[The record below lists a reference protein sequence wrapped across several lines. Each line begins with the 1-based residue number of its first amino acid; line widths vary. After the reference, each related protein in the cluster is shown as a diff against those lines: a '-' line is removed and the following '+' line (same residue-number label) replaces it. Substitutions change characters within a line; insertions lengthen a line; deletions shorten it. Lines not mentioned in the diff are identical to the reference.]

1 MRHLFILFSVIL
13 NFVSSPLQAQV
24 PTNGLVGEWK
34 FNGNANDGSGSN
46 NNGTVNGATL
56 TADRC
61 GIPNSAYWFDGVDD
75 NIVMVAAGPTGTV
88 SRSVSFWAKTTNS
101 VANNACASFD
111 YGTATGS
118 GDSYQVVWNYCAT
131 GVGLDLSN
139 QALIRGNNC
148 LMNNA
153 WHHIAI
159 VYDATVSTVYSSV
172 LFYIDGVLQPNIVC
186 NVSGTTA
193 VISTG
198 VTFPIV
204 IGSGATGNGVVPYV
218 RYWTG
223 SLDDFYLYN
232 RALTAAEVL
241 QLYNESPCT
250 PPVYGGPVPCGGSAT
265 YSIEPIANAVY
276 TWSLSSGWTGSSSS
290 NVISVSGGAPS
301 GTITVTYTSSVC
313 GFSGTASST
322 LGLGGAGTVS
332 LNPPGQSYTV
342 SCAQPTVFLDA
353 TPSAYN
359 YTWTNGVLAPLSGTT
374 TSYNQFSAGNWV
386 VTGFDPLTG
395 CTGSR
400 TFTIYVDQIIPASSV
415 TPVNQNITCGPGSV
429 ITATGTAISPTTNV
443 THSWYSPISVF
454 PVQGG
459 GQYSLYGLSSG
470 PGTYTYVLT
479 NNVNGCSTTKTVQI
493 TSNLGFPTFGL
504 SSLANFTLGCSTKSI
519 TDVHIVNPNTTPL
532 SGGSMSFAV
541 LPPGFSQPTYT
552 FSSVLDYTFTAPGNY
567 TFIVQDVNN
576 LCETQIV
583 MPIIQDVFQP
593 NALVNTGT
601 RTLTCRTPS
610 TVLQGVSTTTPVAY
624 SWSFQN
630 GSNPN
635 TVPDATT
642 SALSTTNSAI
652 SATVVN
658 IYTLTVT
665 NTNNLCK
672 TTTLVP
678 IYQNIRPPRPKINGA
693 GPLDCI
699 TFEQNLVNGST
710 LDEAP
715 GFFAPLGTAV
725 TKWEGPSPQVDN
737 TDTVASYKAKT
748 VGVYTMTV
756 MDRNNGCITQTT
768 VLVADN
774 NVYPVL
780 LTNSIVPLDCG
791 ATTSG
796 VNLSV
801 TAVGLKA
808 SDVTALW
815 TTPLPTPD
823 IKNANTLTLTTNG
836 VGEYTLSV
844 TTNSNGCKSNIRVK
858 VTNGLLTGDFVPD
871 RDSGFAPLTVNF
883 TNNST
888 STSSITGT
896 SSITSVWSF
905 GNGTTR
911 TTTTNITTSAL
922 YNQPGSYTVT
932 LFSSKGGCQ
941 DTVIKVIYVD
951 IPSKLEIPNIF
962 TPNGDNSNDVFFI
975 KSANLV
981 EIKALIYD
989 RWGNKVYE
997 LTTDKG
1003 NIAWDGKNLTGKD
1016 SPDGTYLYIITAK
1029 GKDGQIYDA
1038 KGTVTLLR

>member
-1 MRHLFILFSVIL
+1 MRHLFILCSVIL

-56 TADRC
+56 TVDRC

-75 NIVMVAAGPTGTV
+75 NIVMLAAGPTGTV

-101 VANNACASFD
+101 VINNPRSAFH
-111 YGTATGS
+111 YGTSTGT
-118 GDSYQVVWNYCAT
+118 GDAYQVVWNYCAA

-186 NVSGTTA
+186 NVSGTNA

-198 VTFPIV
+198 NAAPVI
-204 IGSGATGNGVVPYV
+204 IGSGATANGIPLYS
-218 RYWTG
+218 RYWAG

-232 RALTAAEVL
+232 RAITPAEVL

-290 NVISVSGGAPS
+290 NVISVGGGAPS

-342 SCAQPTVFLDA
+342 SCAQPTIFLDA

-374 TSYNQFSAGNWV
+374 TGYNQFSAGNWV

-395 CTGSR
+395 CAGSR
-400 TFTIYVDQIIPASSV
+400 TFTIYVDQVPPTSV
-415 TPVNQNITCGPGSV
+415 VSPVNQNVTCGPGSV
-429 ITATGTAISPTTNV
+429 VTATGTAISPTTNV
-443 THSWYSPISVF
+443 THAWYSPTSVF
-454 PVQGG
+454 PAQGG
-459 GQYSLYGLSSG
+459 GQYSLYGLTGG

-479 NNVNGCSTTKTVQI
+479 NNVNGCSTTKTIQI

-519 TDVHIVNPNTTPL
+519 TDAHIVNPNTTPL

-541 LPPGFSQPTYT
+541 LPPGFSQPSYT
-552 FSSVLDYTFTAPGNY
+552 FSSVLDYTFTTPGNY

-583 MPIIQDVFQP
+583 MPVIQDVFQP
-593 NALVNTGT
+593 NALVNAST

-610 TVLQGVSTTTPVAY
+610 TVLQGVSTTTPVTY

-635 TVPDATT
+635 SVPNATT
-642 SALSTTNSAI
+642 TVQSTTNTAI

-678 IYQNIRPPRPKINGA
+678 IYQNIRAPRPKINGA

-699 TFEQNLVNGST
+699 TFEQTLVNGST

-748 VGVYTMTV
+748 VGLYTMTV

-774 NVYPVL
+774 SVYPVL
-780 LTNSIVPLDCG
+780 QTNSIVPLDCG

-836 VGEYTLSV
+836 VGEYTLAV
-844 TTNSNGCKSNIRVK
+844 TTNSNGCRSNIRVK
-858 VTNGLLTGDFVPD
+858 VTSGLLTGDFVPD

-883 TNNST
+883 TNNSS

-896 SSITSVWSF
+896 SGITSVWSF
-905 GNGTTR
+905 GNGTTL
-911 TTTTNITTSAL
+911 TTTTNVTTSAL

-932 LFSSKGGCQ
+932 LFSSKGGCM

-997 LTTDKG
+997 LTTDRG
-1003 NIAWDGKNLTGKD
+1003 NIAWDGKNLTGND
-1016 SPDGTYLYIITAK
+1016 SPDGTYLYIITAN
-1029 GKDGQIYDA
+1029 GKDGQTYDA